1 MKTLILVALAA
12 ALALNGC
19 ATLHLDNYEDGSLN
33 QEEMR
38 FVAKDGSDM
47 LAAHYPPG
55 KTTLALNPAG
65 PFGQYLIDALRA
77 QGFGVEEQA
86 PVTLY
91 YLLDV
96 MDGQQYRLGLITKTW
111 RSDASYRRDSGNMLV
126 RADHTQRVAQ

>member
-1 MKTLILVALAA
+1 MKPLMLALVA

-19 ATLHLDNYEDGSLN
+19 ATLHLDNYEDSSLS
-33 QEEMR
+33 QEEML
-38 FVAKDGSDM
+38 FVAKDGSDR

-55 KTTLALNPAG
+55 KTALALKPAG
-65 PFGQYLIDALRA
+65 PFGHYLIDALRA

-96 MDGQQYRLGLITKTW
+96 MDGQHYRLGLITKDW
-111 RSDASYRRDSGNMLV
+111 RSDATYRRDGNNALT
-126 RADHTQRVAQ
+126 RADHTQRVAP

>member
-1 MKTLILVALAA
+1 MKTFMLALAA

-19 ATLHLDNYEDGSLN
+19 ATLHLDNYEDSSLSR
-33 QEEMR
+33 EEMQ
-38 FVAKDGSDM
+38 FVAKDGSDR

-55 KTTLALNPAG
+55 KTALALKPAG
-65 PFGQYLIDALRA
+65 PFGQYLVDALRA

-96 MDGQQYRLGLITKTW
+96 MDGQHYRLGLITKDW
-111 RSDASYRRDSGNMLV
+111 RSDASYRRDAGNTLV
-126 RADHTQRVAQ
+126 RADHTQRVAP